1 MYCIL
6 YILYYTLY
14 IIKTFRYLNTIKLI
28 QILEQEDEVDAD
40 WVDSEI
46 IIFLT
51 SYIYTVWY
59 IQHPVFWLVM

>member
-40 WVDSEI
+40 
-46 IIFLT
+46 
-51 SYIYTVWY
+51 
-59 IQHPVFWLVM
+59 